1 MDLDEIFSCK
11 QITASSLNL
20 YKTKL
25 RILNDNKPIKNINY
39 LYSIDTIKNK
49 IDKLKPNTRRTY
61 IIAITSILRCLTNPE
76 KKPSK
81 KLKKL
86 YDDYSKILDEYN
98 TSLKDQTEITEGTKI
113 ISNDKIDEIYKDVKI
128 KANNKQA
135 SKQDQQDYLI
145 LSLYT
150 LQAPRRSKDYIYMKV
165 INNYN
170 NELSKDFN
178 YYDGYKFYFNVY
190 KTRGKYGEVIIE
202 VSNELKKIID
212 IYIDN
217 NNVKNGDFL
226 LTNKNNI
233 DLTKN
238 TNIMTNILNR
248 IFKDKISTSA
258 LRRSYLTNKY
268 GNLQEELKKDVNNMG
283 TSTDMATNN
292 YIKKNKLKK
301 RI

>member
-25 RILNDNKPIKNINY
+25 RILNDNKPVKNINY

-86 YDDYSKILDEYN
+86 YEDYSKILDEYN
-98 TSLKDQTEITEGTKI
+98 TTLKDQTQITEGTKI
-113 ISNDKIDEIYKDVKI
+113 ISNDKIDEIYNEVKL
-128 KANNKQA
+128 KGTKKGA

-150 LQAPRRSKDYIYMKV
+150 LQPPRRSKDYIYMKV
-165 INNYN
+165 VDKYDE
-170 NELSKDFN
+170 ELSKEFN
-178 YYDGYKFYFNVY
+178 YYDGYKFYFNIY
-190 KTRGKYGEVIIE
+190 KTRGKYGEVILE
-202 VSNELKKIID
+202 VSKELKKIID
-212 IYIDN
+212 TYIKNNKINNDEYLLTDKN
-217 NNVKNGDFL
+217 NNN
-226 LTNKNNI
+226 
-233 DLTKN
+233 LTKN
-238 TNIMTNILNR
+238 TNTMTGILNR
-248 IFKDKISTSA
+248 IFKDKVGSSM
-258 LRRSYLTNKY
+258 LRRSFLTNKY
-268 GNLQEELKKDVNNMG
+268 GNLRDELQADTNAMS
-283 TSTDMATNN
+283 TSTEVANSN
-292 YIKKNKLKK
+292 YIKKT
-301 RI
+301 

>member
-25 RILNDNKPIKNINY
+25 RILNDNKPVKNINY

-86 YDDYSKILDEYN
+86 YEDYSKILDEYN
-98 TSLKDQTEITEGTKI
+98 TTLKDQTQITEGTKI
-113 ISNDKIDEIYKDVKI
+113 ISNDKIDEIYNEVKL
-128 KANNKQA
+128 KGTKKGA

-150 LQAPRRSKDYIYMKV
+150 LQPPRRSKDYIYMKV
-165 INNYN
+165 VDKYDE
-170 NELSKDFN
+170 ELSKEFN
-178 YYDGYKFYFNVY
+178 YYDGYKFYFNIY
-190 KTRGKYGEVIIE
+190 KTRGRYGEVILE
-202 VSNELKKIID
+202 VSKELKKIID
-212 IYIDN
+212 TYIKNNKINNDEYLLTDKN
-217 NNVKNGDFL
+217 NNN
-226 LTNKNNI
+226 
-233 DLTKN
+233 LTKN
-238 TNIMTNILNR
+238 TNTMTGILNR
-248 IFKDKISTSA
+248 IFKDKVGSSM
-258 LRRSYLTNKY
+258 LRRSFLTNKY
-268 GNLQEELKKDVNNMG
+268 GNLRDELQADTNAMS
-283 TSTDMATNN
+283 TSTEVANSN
-292 YIKKNKLKK
+292 YIKKT
-301 RI
+301 

>member
-86 YDDYSKILDEYN
+86 YEDYSKILDEYN
-98 TSLKDQTEITEGTKI
+98 TTLKDQTQITEGTKI
-113 ISNDKIDEIYKDVKI
+113 ISNDKIDEIYNEVKL
-128 KANNKQA
+128 KGTKKGA

-150 LQAPRRSKDYIYMKV
+150 LQPPRRSKDYIYMKV
-165 INNYN
+165 VDKYDE
-170 NELSKDFN
+170 ELSKEFN
-178 YYDGYKFYFNVY
+178 YYDGYKFYFNIY
-190 KTRGKYGEVIIE
+190 KTRGRYGEVILE
-202 VSNELKKIID
+202 VSKELKKIID
-212 IYIDN
+212 TYIKNNKINNDEYLLTDKN
-217 NNVKNGDFL
+217 NNN
-226 LTNKNNI
+226 
-233 DLTKN
+233 LTKN
-238 TNIMTNILNR
+238 TNTMTGILNR
-248 IFKDKISTSA
+248 IFKDKVGSSM
-258 LRRSYLTNKY
+258 LRRSFLTNKY
-268 GNLQEELKKDVNNMG
+268 GNLRDELQADTAAMS
-283 TSTDMATNN
+283 TSTDVATHN
-292 YIKKNKLKK
+292 YIKKS
-301 RI
+301 

>member
-98 TSLKDQTEITEGTKI
+98 TTLKDQTTITDGTKV
-113 ISNDKIDEIYKDVKI
+113 ISNDKIDDIYNEVKL
-128 KANNKQA
+128 KGTKKGA

-150 LQAPRRSKDYIYMKV
+150 LQPPRRSRDYIYMKV
-165 INNYN
+165 VDKYN
-170 NELSKDFN
+170 EELSKDFN
-178 YYDGYKFYFNVY
+178 YYDGYKFYFNIY

-202 VSNELKKIID
+202 VSKELKKIID
-212 IYIDN
+212 IYIKNNKINNDEYLLTDKN
-217 NNVKNGDFL
+217 NN
-226 LTNKNNI
+226 

-238 TNIMTNILNR
+238 TNTMTIILNR

-258 LRRSYLTNKY
+258 LRRSFLTNKY
-268 GNLQEELKKDVNNMG
+268 GNLRDELQADTNAMSTSVDVAN
-283 TSTDMATNN
+283 NN
-292 YIKKNKLKK
+292 YIKKNNKE
-301 RI
+301 

>member
-11 QITASSLNL
+11 QITTSSLNL

-98 TSLKDQTEITEGTKI
+98 TTLKDQTQITEGTKI
-113 ISNDKIDEIYKDVKI
+113 ISNDKIDEIYNEVKL
-128 KANNKQA
+128 KGTKKGA

-150 LQAPRRSKDYIYMKV
+150 LQPPRRSKDYIYMKV
-165 INNYN
+165 IDKYN
-170 NELSKDFN
+170 EELSKEFN
-178 YYDGYKFYFNVY
+178 YYDGYKFYFNIY
-190 KTRGKYGEVIIE
+190 KTRGKYGEVILE
-202 VSNELKKIID
+202 VSKELKKIID
-212 IYIDN
+212 TYIKNNKINNDEYLLTDKN
-217 NNVKNGDFL
+217 NNN
-226 LTNKNNI
+226 
-233 DLTKN
+233 LTKN
-238 TNIMTNILNR
+238 TNTMTGILNR
-248 IFKDKISTSA
+248 IFKDKVGSSM
-258 LRRSYLTNKY
+258 LRRSFLTNKY
-268 GNLQEELKKDVNNMG
+268 GNLRDELQADTNAMS
-283 TSTDMATNN
+283 TSTEVANSN
-292 YIKKNKLKK
+292 YIKKT
-301 RI
+301 

>member
-61 IIAITSILRCLTNPE
+61 IIAITSILKCLTNPE

-98 TSLKDQTEITEGTKI
+98 NTLKDQTQITEGTKI
-113 ISNDKIDEIYKDVKI
+113 ISNDKIDEIYNEVKL
-128 KANNKQA
+128 KATKKGA

-150 LQAPRRSKDYIYMKV
+150 LQPPRRSKDYIYMKV
-165 INNYN
+165 VNKY
-170 NELSKDFN
+170 EEGLSKEFN
-178 YYDGYKFYFNVY
+178 YYDGYKFYFNIY
-190 KTRGKYGEVIIE
+190 KTRGRYGEVILE
-202 VSNELKKIID
+202 VSKELKKIID
-212 IYIDN
+212 TYIKNNKINNDEYLLTDKN
-217 NNVKNGDFL
+217 NNN
-226 LTNKNNI
+226 
-233 DLTKN
+233 LTKN
-238 TNIMTNILNR
+238 TNTMTGILNR
-248 IFKDKISTSA
+248 IFKDKVGSSM
-258 LRRSYLTNKY
+258 LRRSFLTNKY
-268 GNLQEELKKDVNNMG
+268 GNLRDELQADTAAMS
-283 TSTDMATNN
+283 TSVITANNN
-292 YIKKNKLKK
+292 YIKQH
-301 RI
+301 